1 MSERE
6 RKSPKFYVAEG
17 VMLRMRE
24 SIAYVL
30 DNPTPQDITPSHLAR
45 RERALGNRTKQVLE
59 TLEVCGLITR
69 AECVEIKQKLWDL
82 LDGDEEKRRERKEKV
97 DG

>member
-1 MSERE
+1 MGE
-6 RKSPKFYVAEG
+6 RKVRSPKFYVAEG

-30 DNPTPQDITPSHLAR
+30 DNPDPEISITHTAR
-45 RERALGNRTKQVLE
+45 RERALSGRTKQVLE
-59 TLEVCGLITR
+59 TLMDCGIITLE
-69 AECVEIKQKLWDL
+69 ECTEIKHKLWDL
-82 LDGDEEKRRERKEKV
+82 LDKDEEKRREKK

>member
-30 DNPTPQDITPSHLAR
+30 DNPDPTITRTHTSR
-45 RERALGNRTKQVLE
+45 RERALSGRTKQVLE
-59 TLEVCGLITR
+59 TLMDCGIITLE
-69 AECVEIKQKLWDL
+69 ECTDLKKKLWDL
-82 LDGDEEKRRERKEKV
+82 LDKDEEKRREKK

>member
-6 RKSPKFYVAEG
+6 KKSPKFYVADG
-17 VMLRMRE
+17 IMLRMRE

-30 DNPTPQDITPSHLAR
+30 DNPGDITPTHLAR
-45 RERALGNRTKQVLE
+45 RERALSDRTHRVLE
-59 TLEVCGLITR
+59 TLETCGLITK
-69 AECVEIKQKLWDL
+69 AECVEIKHKFWDL
-82 LDGDEEKRRERKEKV
+82 LDKDEEKRREKN

>member
-30 DNPTPQDITPSHLAR
+30 NNPDPTITRTHTAR
-45 RERALGNRTKQVLE
+45 RERALSDRTRQVLE
-59 TLEVCGLITR
+59 TLHNCGVITL
-69 AECVEIKQKLWDL
+69 EEFVELKLKLWNL
-82 LDGDEEKRRERKEKV
+82 LDEDEKKRQEKV
-97 DG
+97 A

>member
-6 RKSPKFYVAEG
+6 KKSPKFYVAEG

-30 DNPTPQDITPSHLAR
+30 DNPTLQDITPSHMAR
-45 RERALGNRTKQVLE
+45 RERALSDRTHRVLE
-59 TLEVCGLITR
+59 TLETCGLITK
-69 AECVEIKQKLWDL
+69 AECVEIKHKFWDL
-82 LDGDEEKRRERKEKV
+82 LDKDEEKRREKK